1 MPSIAKLASFTGTFI
16 RAAFFVSSA
25 FVAVAIEAFNGV
37 KRIRRRSV
45 DILPVS
51 NQCTKISQ
59 AAFSVGS
66 VYFWGIR
73 LLKLHNQTASADGGV
88 GAAEGFQLILPEPKE
103 LLAGRRSICWETS

>member
-1 MPSIAKLASFTGTFI
+1 
-16 RAAFFVSSA
+16 
-25 FVAVAIEAFNGV
+25 
-37 KRIRRRSV
+37 
-45 DILPVS
+45 
-51 NQCTKISQ
+51 
-59 AAFSVGS
+59 